1 MNLGIDFGSTYS
13 SIAKYNM
20 VTGNAEHV
28 TLAEGAPASIPSVV
42 SISKKGVI
50 SCGLAAKEQVGK
62 RSVRIFEAFKM
73 LLNEPNRNMCQRRGY
88 DDQYTPRKITKIFL
102 ETTLKGALLREGKD
116 SLENVVICV
125 PEIWGNS
132 LNTLDGRAILRDVLK
147 KEIDIPIKSVQVVT
161 EPEAASAFI
170 AYNYEKETKKSFN
183 GHLLLIDYGGGT
195 LDLTLTQVASNGN
208 GSMEIS
214 YREGGGAGE
223 NHPDKQGSGAIG
235 KAGIAFMQGVVIR
248 AMRDQG
254 LLEEGSSMDYT
265 NPDFFAAVKDLESQM
280 KSAER
285 IKEIEDVF
293 GEFGAYH
300 NIKKILKEPPIDFV
314 SVEYDEEEVSITY

>member
-125 PEIWGNS
+125 PEIWGNG
-132 LNTLDGRAILRDVLK
+132 LNKIGRAHV
-147 KEIDIPIKSVQVVT
+147 
-161 EPEAASAFI
+161 
-170 AYNYEKETKKSFN
+170 
-183 GHLLLIDYGGGT
+183 
-195 LDLTLTQVASNGN
+195 
-208 GSMEIS
+208 
-214 YREGGGAGE
+214 
-223 NHPDKQGSGAIG
+223 
-235 KAGIAFMQGVVIR
+235 
-248 AMRDQG
+248 
-254 LLEEGSSMDYT
+254 
-265 NPDFFAAVKDLESQM
+265 
-280 KSAER
+280 
-285 IKEIEDVF
+285 
-293 GEFGAYH
+293 
-300 NIKKILKEPPIDFV
+300 
-314 SVEYDEEEVSITY
+314 